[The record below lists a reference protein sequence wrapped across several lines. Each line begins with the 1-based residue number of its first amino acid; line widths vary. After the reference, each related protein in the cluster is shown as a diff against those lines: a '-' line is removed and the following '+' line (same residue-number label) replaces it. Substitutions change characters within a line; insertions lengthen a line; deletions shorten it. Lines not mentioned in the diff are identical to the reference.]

1 MNRNS
6 AWLWVS
12 AAFMCTTILA
22 SYAAISFYSQA
33 ESYKRNYQVL
43 LEDLESLT
51 ILVDIKIDYGNGT
64 VVWYNDTRVPL
75 NSTLLAATKI
85 VSSVEYTTSALGAFV
100 DKINGVGDDP
110 RIFWLWYFWDPESR
124 KWESGPVGSGQ
135 WMLQSGDV
143 VSWRYTPF

>member
-1 MNRNS
+1 MNGNRF
-6 AWLWVS
+6 WVWVS

-22 SYAAISFYSQA
+22 SYAALNYYSQA
-33 ESYKRNYQVL
+33 ESYSRDYQAL

-51 ILVDIKIDYGNGT
+51 ILVSIKIDYRNGT
-64 VVWYNDTRVPL
+64 VVWHNDTRVPL

-85 VSSVEYTTSALGAFV
+85 VSSVEYTTSALGVFV

-110 RIFWLWYFWDPESR
+110 KIFWLWHFWDPESR
-124 KWESGPVGSGQ
+124 KWAPGPVGSGQ

-143 VSWRYTPF
+143 VSWTYTSF

>member
-33 ESYKRNYQVL
+33 ESYKKNYQVL

-85 VSSVEYTTSALGAFV
+85 VSSVDYTTSALGAFV
-100 DKINGVGDDP
+100 DNINGVGDDP
-110 RIFWLWYFWDPESR
+110 RIFWLWYFWDCQSR

-143 VSWRYTPF
+143 VSWICTPF